1 MNNSVSFISRLFSI
15 RNQYG
20 AEFSSQKTDLL
31 NALNNEAVTG
41 KKALQ
46 TYYETLLFLV
56 AYPDNKSIY
65 TLALQSL
72 QHLNSYIQARENLK
86 TGLFN
91 SGITHTSLCAAFSF
105 EIVKWLRTRQR
116 ENIKLSSFE
125 ADDGHAV

>member
-1 MNNSVSFISRLFSI
+1 MNKSVSLTFRLFSI

-20 AEFSSQKTDLL
+20 TRLSSQKTDLL
-31 NALNNEAVTG
+31 NALSSEAVTS

-65 TLALQSL
+65 MLALHSL

-86 TGLFN
+86 AGLFN
-91 SGITHTSLCAAFSF
+91 SGITHTTLC
-105 EIVKWLRTRQR
+105 
-116 ENIKLSSFE
+116 
-125 ADDGHAV
+125 